1 LLPPPYR
8 PLSFGEPWPGDNDSV
23 ATSAGQPQPA
33 PPGSKWSRTL
43 ATSFDIQA
51 AQYARLRPY
60 YPTGA
65 ITGAIPDTA
74 RTVLDLAAGTG
85 KLTGP
90 LLALGREVIAVEPL
104 PGMLAELRRAFPD
117 AQAVSGVAEHIP
129 LRGAVV
135 DAVVVGQAFNWFEAH
150 PALDEIARVLRPAG
164 TLSLISNHDDE
175 QDAFVQDFQGA
186 LTRIGRPVGG
196 TTGRGGTPAGPAANA
211 GDSHRQ
217 GTIGSGRPPFDP
229 HPSFTPPELTEF
241 SWQRTQSLSDLIGLL
256 HTYSY
261 VIRASARARS
271 ELDQDVRNIAARH
284 FPGRTDVTIPV
295 VCQLWRSTCR

>member
-1 LLPPPYR
+1 
-8 PLSFGEPWPGDNDSV
+8 V
-23 ATSAGQPQPA
+23 ATSAGQPQPG
-33 PPGSKWSRTL
+33 PPGSGWSRTL
-43 ATSFDIQA
+43 ATSFDIKA
-51 AQYARLRPY
+51 AEYARLRPD
-60 YPTGA
+60 YPIGA
-65 ITGAIPDTA
+65 ITAAIPDTA

-104 PGMLAELRRAFPD
+104 PGMLAELRHAFPD
-117 AQAVSGVAEHIP
+117 ARAVAGVAEHIP
-129 LRGAVV
+129 LRSAVV
-135 DAVVVGQAFNWFEAH
+135 DAVVVGQAFHWFDAD

-164 TLSLISNHDDE
+164 TLSLISTHDDE
-175 QDAFVQDFQGA
+175 RDAFVQDFQCA

-196 TTGRGGTPAGPAANA
+196 ITGRGGTPAGPAAT
-211 GDSHRQ
+211 GDKTFRQ
-217 GTIGSGRPPFDP
+217 GAIGSGRPPFDP

-241 SWQRTQSLSDLIGLL
+241 SWRRTQSLSELIGLL

-261 VIRASARARS
+261 VIRASAQARA
-271 ELDQDVRNIAARH
+271 ELDQDVRDIAARH